1 MIKIQRL
8 KSKDNTLYKCEGM
21 ELMIPFPEPTDEA
34 EASVIKVFKRKLSEK
49 WANGL
54 KFEITTIEIER
65 KTQGATG
72 KTD

>member
-1 MIKIQRL
+1 
-8 KSKDNTLYKCEGM
+8 
-21 ELMIPFPEPTDEA
+21 MIPFPEPTDEA